1 MSKKNKSM
9 IINPK
14 KTKNKQPTDVETKK
28 HCAVMVK
35 ILKFNSKQRPIHVQ
49 DYDAIAL

>member
-1 MSKKNKSM
+1 M

-35 ILKFNSKQRPIHVQ
+35 KILKFNSKQRPIHVQ